1 MEIINKYPK
10 IGGMAIFLIVALG
23 LLSAS
28 SAFASALSISGTCV
42 DDDIRVSKNDTV
54 VYDGDIISN
63 CGPIYVNI
71 DAGCDDKI
79 KLDLKDNYQT
89 KIKFDGI
96 TLSHDGLSKS
106 VGGFYY
112 KGGWVSAGQKV
123 ASQFPSVRYYNTDID
138 GSRTLRELGLC
149 APVPVPNLTVS
160 CSAYPNPVDIN
171 QSVAF
176 SSNVSGGIGSYTYLW
191 SGACSGSNQNCA
203 NSFSQ
208 PGTQT
213 AALSATSGIQ
223 TQSANCSV
231 NVNQSIINYDHKD
244 CWDNDVY
251 WYNSNNVRNDLYQNC
266 TDSQICQNAKCV
278 DVACG
283 TNSDC
288 GTDGYTGGSV
298 CYGNYVYKNY
308 KTYTCNNPGTVN
320 ANCSNQT
327 TEKYY
332 ATCAFGKTCQ
342 NGQCV
347 NIACS
352 SNTDCGTNGYV
363 GEPFCNANDNSV
375 YKNYKIYTCFNP
387 GTVNSSCTSST
398 SPQLQHACGVGK
410 TCTNGSCVTVNIACS
425 KNSDC
430 GSNGYIGNP
439 FCQGNS
445 VYKNYITH
453 ACNNPGTASS
463 YCSDSSLPKLTK
475 TCTQNQTCSEG
486 DCTTVTVA
494 CNTDSNCGTNG
505 FTGNAFCQ
513 DGNVFRN
520 FTTYVCNNH
529 GTAQS
534 FCSNS
539 TTAQLTKAC
548 GTNQACNNGSCASQ
562 NIACGSNS
570 DCGSNGL
577 TGNAFCQDNNVYKNF
592 ITYSC
597 NNPGTN
603 LSYCSSSL
611 TPQLTKTCSPTQ
623 TCTNG
628 SCTTVSIACRN
639 NSECGANGY
648 IGSPFCQGNSVYK
661 NYIINTCNNPGTTQS
676 YCSNSSLPQLTRTC
690 TQNQTCSSGS
700 CHDIVIA
707 CGTNSD
713 CGTNGYAGSPFCQSG
728 NVYQNYKTYTCNN
741 PGTADASCTNSTQAQ
756 LKNTCTQNQ
765 TCSSG
770 SCINVNIACNTNS
783 DCGSNGLT
791 GSLFC
796 QSGNVYKNYKTY
808 TCLNPGI
815 ASARCTNSTQAQ
827 LQDTCTGNQTCYNGQ
842 CANIACDRNSD
853 CGTNGY
859 AGSPFCQSGN
869 VYQNYRRYICDYAGT
884 TNAVCSSSDTAQL
897 KNTCTS
903 GQTCNNG
910 SCINV
915 NIVCNTN
922 SDCGTNGYTGDPFC
936 QSNNVYQNYRT
947 YTCHNPGTANSYCSD
962 SAVSQLKNTCTS
974 GQTCNNGSCN
984 QQNNLVVSCYATPN
998 PANSNQSV
1006 SFISTVSGGT
1016 GSYTYSW
1023 SGACSGSSQVC
1034 TNSYSQSGTQ
1044 TATVNVNSGAQTNSS
1059 TCSVNINQQNNVNV
1073 QTNSATN
1080 TTNSQATLNG
1090 YIYGYDS
1097 YNNNTYVWFQWG
1109 TSTSYGN
1116 ETTRQL
1122 KNYSGTFSQNIANL
1136 YNNTTYHFR
1145 AVAQSNNGQIVYGQD
1160 MTFYTGGNTN
1170 QNLLTITKTARNM
1183 TSSNTG
1189 FSNTVYA
1196 NPSDTLMFLV
1206 TIQATGNQDAQ
1217 NVVVR
1222 DYLANNLIY
1231 KNQLIVSGAT
1241 NYSGSYNYGGG
1252 DITSGINLGTIPS
1265 GQTITITYQTQVA
1278 SSQNFSYGTT
1288 TLTNSVSVTSSNS
1301 GYNPTSNASVIV
1313 TRTAVYGASSISTGL
1328 TNNLWLDSFFLPML
1342 AALVGVMMMRSG
1354 MFLGIEKWADNNK
1367 KKRRVYKAEKELN
1380 SRIAK
1385 IINTENI

>member
-1385 IINTENI
+1385 IRNTENI